1 MQTVL
6 EFPNDLD
13 QEYRDL
19 IQDCAKVLTV
29 SVMFYFLYNMTYQ
42 GSKTFRLSEKLFTD
56 IVSFLILGLASY
68 HLILRK
74 LINI

>member
-29 SVMFYFLYNMTYQ
+29 SVIFYFLYNMTYQ
-42 GSKTFRLSEKLFTD
+42 GSKTLRLSEKLFTD
-56 IVSFLILGLASY
+56 IISFLILGLASY